1 MNWYPQ
7 VNAFEA
13 QLRPY
18 DEQLKIMEQN
28 EQILRRNE
36 EQAQWLRQQERQEN
50 ESLLYELR
58 EYQDFINS
66 IPEDLFEELKQR
78 HETELEHQQFAE

>member
-1 MNWYPQ
+1 
-7 VNAFEA
+7 
-13 QLRPY
+13 
-18 DEQLKIMEQN
+18 MEQN

-58 EYQDFINS
+58 KCQDFIDS
-66 IPEDLFEELKQR
+66 IPEDLFEELKR
-78 HETELEHQQFAE
+78 HYELSQEQELGL

>member
-1 MNWYPQ
+1 
-7 VNAFEA
+7 
-13 QLRPY
+13 
-18 DEQLKIMEQN
+18 MEQN

-58 EYQDFINS
+58 ECQDFIDA
-66 IPEDLFEELKQR
+66 IPEDMFEELKR
-78 HETELEHQQFAE
+78 RYELSQEQKQELGV